1 MVERQVQSVFTFNSR
16 DYPLDRSNNWN
27 ESKYLKLIKCK
38 FRFLG
43 VAREFCRKGEM
54 EEIINYIEKNEKKFV
69 ERLREHVEI
78 PSVSGWATHRNEC
91 IRQMEVTDAM
101 LKVSFP
107 I

>member
-1 MVERQVQSVFTFNSR
+1 
-16 DYPLDRSNNWN
+16 
-27 ESKYLKLIKCK
+27 
-38 FRFLG
+38 
-43 VAREFCRKGEM
+43 M